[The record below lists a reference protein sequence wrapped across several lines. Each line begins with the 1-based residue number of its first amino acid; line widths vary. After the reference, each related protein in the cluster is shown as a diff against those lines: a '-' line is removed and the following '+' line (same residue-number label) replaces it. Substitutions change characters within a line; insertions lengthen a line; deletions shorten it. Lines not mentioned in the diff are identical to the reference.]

1 MKADPN
7 GMTIDELARRTR
19 TTTRTLRLYQ
29 TRALLPP
36 PRIVG
41 RVGYYTEMHVN
52 RLLLIERLQTR
63 GFSLAGIGELLKMWE
78 EGKGLDELFGFEAKL
93 VQPWNEESPED
104 FTPDAFAARY
114 PDLFHDASLFERVR
128 EFGVVEKL
136 EDGTFRV
143 LSPLLMS
150 FGQELVSKG
159 VPFNVMLG
167 ELAALRADSR
177 RMAKRFITVFR
188 THMLPGMVQ
197 GGPMEWLPRLANY
210 VTQMRPAVRNMLVS
224 VFAHAMDEEIQGMAA
239 ATQAALEEEQAP
251 ESDTTGTA
259 SSEDPPVTATAG
271 SRR

>member
-104 FTPDAFAARY
+104 YSPEDFAARY
-114 PDLFHDASLFERVR
+114 PDLFHDAAMFERVR
-128 EFGVVEKL
+128 EFGVAERL
-136 EDGTFRV
+136 EDGSFRV

-159 VPFNVMLG
+159 VPINVMMD
-167 ELAALRADSR
+167 ELAALRGDSR
-177 RMAKRFITVFR
+177 RMAKRFINVFR

-224 VFAHAMDEEIQGMAA
+224 VFAYAMDEEIRSMAE
-239 ATQAALEEEQAP
+239 ATQAAAMAEEAAP
-251 ESDTTGTA
+251 ESDTTGSVQDT
-259 SSEDPPVTATAG
+259 PVSATAG